1 MCVCVCVC
9 VRVCVMLH
17 QYMQPCFVVQL
28 TMSPPLNSH
37 QVHTVSVCVCGVTAV
52 YLTLLLSLS
61 TLSVLSSGVVMNM
74 VHQDESRPIPSYLR
88 SLLCCRIRQIKRRL
102 NTQRRRRQV
111 LHDQSFHNGDFVL
124 TRKRCAPPDG
134 SDPLGEG
141 WKLLEDRNH
150 HNTLTRSHPHSH
162 VNHGV
167 LNSEGG
173 GGGGGG
179 GGLEKENQLRAES
192 SPLFDDV
199 TTDDM
204 DYDVWNYITWLDVGS
219 TIDNILF
226 WVFLIIT
233 VSSTVTVLLLFSY

>member
-1 MCVCVCVC
+1 MCV
-9 VRVCVMLH
+9 RD
-17 QYMQPCFVVQL
+17 
-28 TMSPPLNSH
+28 
-37 QVHTVSVCVCGVTAV
+37 VSAV

-74 VHQDESRPIPSYLR
+74 VHQDESRPIPHYLR
-88 SLLCCRIRQIKRRL
+88 GLLCCRIRQIRQRL
-102 NTQRRRRQV
+102 HIQRRRRQTD
-111 LHDQSFHNGDFVL
+111 HDQSFHSGDIVL
-124 TRKRCAPPDG
+124 TRKRCAPPEG
-134 SDPLGEG
+134 TAPLGEG

-150 HNTLTRSHPHSH
+150 HSTLPPPHPHSH

-173 GGGGGG
+173 GGRGGGG
-179 GGLEKENQLRAES
+179 GPDKENQLRAES

-204 DYDVWNYITWLDVGS
+204 DYDVWSYITWLDVGS
-219 TIDNILF
+219 AIDNVLF
-226 WVFLIIT
+226 WVFLLIT